1 MKVRECRN
9 ILNQESHNPEG
20 LRRSVEQI
28 YCYSRVIHG
37 GSGGA
42 GLLLVKFD
50 VCRRVVVLFGPPVVR
65 RRLPK
70 DVHRCLYRMFWNK
83 LAAAACQGEEHL
95 TVAVRCVLY
104 QHSGVINDS

>member
-42 GLLLVKFD
+42 GRSLVKFD
-50 VCRRVVVLFGPPVVR
+50 VCRRVVVLFGH
-65 RRLPK
+65 RL
-70 DVHRCLYRMFWNK
+70 F
-83 LAAAACQGEEHL
+83 
-95 TVAVRCVLY
+95 VAGFRKMSTDAFIECFGT
-104 QHSGVINDS
+104 S